1 MPEITPFGDVEGC
14 RNPIHMGFIHSLS
27 DWSRRCIDAAYNSV
41 GAAIGIDY
49 CDGANEG

>member
-1 MPEITPFGDVEGC
+1 MQPLDIEGC
-14 RNPIHMGFIHSLS
+14 RNPAYMGLIHSLS